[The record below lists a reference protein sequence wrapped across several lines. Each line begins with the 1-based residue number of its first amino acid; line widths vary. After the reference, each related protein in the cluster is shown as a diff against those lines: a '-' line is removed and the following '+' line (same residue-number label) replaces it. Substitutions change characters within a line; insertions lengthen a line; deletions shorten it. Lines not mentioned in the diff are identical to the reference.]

1 MTSDGEI
8 HRLSVLLF
16 TDIVGSV
23 KLQEHLG
30 THDYAGLLRRHDELF
45 REALRQSSGR
55 ILKHTGDGF
64 LAEFAMSSEAVA
76 TALRFQ
82 SLLEDEEWDP
92 EPVRARAGLHQGEVL
107 VVEGSEGDAAPQA
120 VGMAVNLAARV
131 MDLAA
136 GGQIL
141 ITRAVYENAR
151 YYLRDH
157 LDRVAH
163 PEALLRWVS
172 HGSYEFQGRDEP
184 MDILEVGFAG
194 SGPFIPPEGGLKGRR
209 AQVPPPPDPEIDFKS
224 VDDSDVFISYASVDN
239 QPLAEGEA
247 GWVTRLHDTLSI
259 RLSQLLGRP
268 PRLWLE
274 PKAVQR
280 DAWHETLGDRLGSV
294 RTLVPVISPPYS
306 HTEACQRELLAFGEN
321 RSSGR
326 GLIQVVKTPP
336 EPDSFT
342 PEAQQLLTASS
353 RIEFFEVDPQGRF
366 ESFDA
371 SLGEASRRRFLHSV
385 YDLAYE
391 ISHNVKRAATPD
403 EELVDQKAVYL
414 AETTRD
420 LREARDRIKR
430 ELQERGYRV
439 LPERPLPHLADEL
452 RAQVERDLEESD
464 AVVHLIG
471 QRYGIVPEESDRSM
485 VEMQCALSNAPS
497 KSDRPRGRF
506 FWAPP
511 KLDIKDERQASFF
524 TALEEGVYGMDQTEF
539 IRGSIEELKRLTLAH
554 LQEEH
559 KPEKALPEAAEG
571 AAKMLYLIC
580 DPKDQEAIEP
590 LEDHFFDLGYEVKV
604 SPDDGDAKL
613 RGEIHRQTLTL
624 CDGVLIYFGQAS
636 HQWVEMTLMDIMK
649 APAYGRKRPLDVQ
662 AVYIASPFNRRKERF
677 RTRAALVIREEDD
690 AFSPPTLSSF
700 IDQLGAALP
709 QSHA

>member
-1 MTSDGEI
+1 MSDGEI

-23 KLQEHLG
+23 KLQERLG
-30 THDYAGLLRRHDELF
+30 TQDYARLLRRHDELF
-45 REALRQSSGR
+45 RDALRQSSGR

-82 SLLEDEEWDP
+82 SLLEDESWDP
-92 EPVRARAGLHQGEVL
+92 EPVKARVGLHQGEVL
-107 VVEGSEGDAAPQA
+107 VVEGGEGDAAPQA

-131 MDLAA
+131 MDLAT

-157 LDRVAH
+157 LDRVGH
-163 PEALLRWVS
+163 PEARLRWVS

-184 MDILEVGFAG
+184 MDILEVGFDG
-194 SGPFIPPEGGLKGRR
+194 SGPFTPPEGGLKSRR
-209 AQVPPPPDPEIDFKS
+209 AQVPPPPAPEIDLDS

-268 PRLWLE
+268 PRLWRE
-274 PKAVQR
+274 PKAGLG
-280 DAWHETLGDRLGSV
+280 DTWHESLSDSLGSV

-306 HTEACQRELLAFGEN
+306 HTDACQRELLAFGAN
-321 RSSGR
+321 RVSGR

-336 EPDSFT
+336 EPGSFT

-391 ISHNVKRAATPD
+391 ISNNVRQAATQD
-403 EELVDQKAVYL
+403 EEVVEQKAVYL

-439 LPERPLPHLADEL
+439 LPERPLPHVADEL
-452 RAQVERDLEESD
+452 RAQVKHDLEASD

-471 QRYGIVPEESDRSM
+471 ERYGVVPEESNRSL
-485 VEMQCALSNAPS
+485 VEMQCALSNVPADPG
-497 KSDRPRGRF
+497 KPRGRF

-511 KLDIKDERQASFF
+511 KLSFEDERQSSFF
-524 TALEEGVYGMDQTEF
+524 SALEEGVYGMEQTEF
-539 IRGSIEELKRLTLAH
+539 IRGSIEELKRLTLSY
-554 LQEEH
+554 LQEDH
-559 KPEKALPEAAEG
+559 VPEEALPEAPEG
-571 AAKMLYLIC
+571 AARMLYLIC
-580 DPKDQEAIEP
+580 DPKDQEAVEP
-590 LEDHFFDLGYEVKV
+590 IEDHFFDLGYEVKV
-604 SPDDGDAKL
+604 SPEDGDAKL

-649 APAYGRKRPLDVQ
+649 APAYGRKRPLDAQ

-677 RTRAALVIREEDD
+677 RTRSALVIREEDD
-690 AFSPPTLSSF
+690 AFTPSALNSFVHQLGPALPPTN
-700 IDQLGAALP
+700 A
-709 QSHA
+709 